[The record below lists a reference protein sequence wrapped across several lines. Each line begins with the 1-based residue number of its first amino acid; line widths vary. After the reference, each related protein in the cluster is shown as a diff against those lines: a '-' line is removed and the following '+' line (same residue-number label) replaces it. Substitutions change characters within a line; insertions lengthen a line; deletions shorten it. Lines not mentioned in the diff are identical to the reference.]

1 MVTISSFS
9 PVCTNNFNLHVFF
22 VDKNKKR
29 LKLNVG
35 VTLES
40 IMNMDELASLM
51 TLQLQIQVS
60 WVDSRLTFLNV
71 HKNRLNPLSLAQK
84 NRLWLPSLIFYNTN
98 DKTVASFNDDSS
110 KGKIEL
116 NPLEKG
122 QRAPLTEVKNYI
134 KYTGSQG

>member
-1 MVTISSFS
+1 MNS
-9 PVCTNNFNLHVFF
+9 F

-29 LKLNVG
+29 LRLNVG

-51 TLQLQIQVS
+51 TLQLQVQVS

-71 HKNRLNPLSLAQK
+71 HQNRLNPISLDQK

-98 DKTVASFNDDSS
+98 DKTVASFIDKSS

-116 NPLEKG
+116 DPQEKG
-122 QRAPLTEVKNYI
+122 QRAPLTEIKNYI
-134 KYTGSQG
+134 KYTGSQGYYHYYRYLLTK